1 MHSRFLREKSYQ
13 NESSSM
19 IATEKIRNIAIIA
32 HVDHG
37 KTTLVDGLLKQAHV
51 FANYQAEMQQT
62 TIMDSDSIERE
73 RGVTILAKNTAVHYQ
88 DYKINIIDTPGHADF
103 SGEVERVL
111 NMAEG
116 CILLVDASE
125 GVLSQTRFVLS
136 LALKLGLKPLVVI
149 NKIDRKDQRAGEVIN
164 EINDL
169 FLDLAVDE
177 SQLDFPI
184 YYAVGRDGVAGTQ
197 VETLPDGSMKVTDS
211 TDLTPLF
218 EGILKHIPAPT
229 KLDGPARIQVS
240 NIDFDDYKGQIAIGK
255 INRGTLHQGQQLT
268 IVRGE
273 QAQKVA
279 TGKIEFLFEFFGL
292 SKKEI
297 QEAQTGDIVAL
308 TGLPDVKISDT
319 LCDPEHLEPLPHINI
334 SEPTIQVQFL
344 VSTSP
349 FVGQEGEF
357 STSRQLKA
365 RLEKELERN
374 VGLRLAP
381 GPNSE
386 SFLVSGRGEL
396 HLAILIE
403 NMRREG
409 YEFSVGRPEVIYKQE
424 GDTKLEPWELLTIEV
439 PEEYVGTVTAA
450 MGDRK
455 AIFRNMKNLKLGVR
469 FEYEISSRNLIGFRS
484 DFQSATSGMA
494 VVNSVFLEYR
504 PVGEE
509 MTWSRNGVFISAQ
522 AGQALSY
529 DLKRLE
535 ERGVAFV
542 TPGTPLYAGMIVGE
556 NSKKEDIVINLCKG
570 KKLTNVRSNADIL
583 IRLSPAR
590 EFSLEQALA
599 YIAKDEL
606 MEVTPKSLR
615 LRKRDLTVNP
625 SYS

>member
-1 MHSRFLREKSYQ
+1 
-13 NESSSM
+13 M
-19 IATEKIRNIAIIA
+19 IDPQKIRNVAIIA

-51 FANYQAEMQQT
+51 FAAHQAENEQT
-62 TIMDSDSIERE
+62 TIMDNDALERE
-73 RGVTILAKNTAVHYQ
+73 RGVTILAKNTAVHWQ

-116 CILLVDASE
+116 CVLLVDASE

-149 NKIDRKDQRAGEVIN
+149 NKVDRKDQRAGEVIN

-177 SQLDFPI
+177 SQLDFPVF
-184 YYAVGRDGVAGTQ
+184 YAVGRDGIAGKQ
-197 VETLPDGSMKVTDS
+197 VETLPDGSMKITDS
-211 TDLTPLF
+211 TNLEPIF
-218 EGILKHIPAPT
+218 HGIIEQIPAPT
-229 KLDGPARIQVS
+229 VLEGPTRLQIS
-240 NIDFDDYKGQIAIGK
+240 NIDFDDYKGSIAIGK
-255 INRGTLHQGQQLT
+255 VNRGTIKKGQQLT
-268 IVRGE
+268 LLRGE
-273 QAQKVA
+273 NGEKIGTHKV
-279 TGKIEFLFEFFGL
+279 EWLFEFYGL

-297 QEAQTGDIVAL
+297 EEAPTGDIVAL
-308 TGLPDVKISDT
+308 TGLGDIKISDT

-349 FVGQEGEF
+349 FVGKEGEF

-365 RLEKELERN
+365 RLDKELERN

-409 YEFSVGRPEVIYKQE
+409 YEFSVGRPEVIYKTE
-424 GDTKLEPWELLTIEV
+424 GGVTTEPWELLTIEV

-455 AIFRNMKNLKLGVR
+455 AIFRTMKNLKLGVR

-484 DFQSATSGMA
+484 EFQSATSGMG
-494 VVNSVFLEYR
+494 VVNSIFLEYR
-504 PVGEE
+504 PLGEE
-509 MTWSRNGVFISAQ
+509 MTWQRNGVFISAQ
-522 AGQALSY
+522 TGQALSY

-542 TPGTPLYAGMIVGE
+542 TPGTPIYAGMIVGE

-590 EFSLEQALA
+590 EFSLEQALS

-615 LRKRDLTVNP
+615 LRKRDLSVASN
-625 SYS
+625 YS

>member
-1 MHSRFLREKSYQ
+1 
-13 NESSSM
+13 M
-19 IATEKIRNIAIIA
+19 IATENIRNIAIIA

-51 FANYQAEMQQT
+51 FADYQEENQQT
-62 TIMDSDSIERE
+62 TLMDNNALERE
-73 RGVTILAKNTAVHYQ
+73 RGVTILAKNTAVHWK

-136 LALKLGLKPLVVI
+136 LALKLGLKPIVVI
-149 NKIDRKDQRAGEVIN
+149 NKIDRKDQRASEVIN

-184 YYAVGRDGVAGTQ
+184 FYAVGRDGIAGRSVQTQ
-197 VETLPDGSMKVTDS
+197 ADGSMKITDS
-211 TDLTPLF
+211 SDLTPIF
-218 EGILKHIPAPT
+218 EGIINQIPTPKHLEGPT
-229 KLDGPARIQVS
+229 RLQVS
-240 NIDFDDYKGQIAIGK
+240 NIDYDDYKGTIAIGK
-255 INRGTLHQGQQLT
+255 INRGTLRQGQQLT

-273 QAQKVA
+273 DGAKVM
-279 TGKIEFLFEFFGL
+279 TGKVEFLFEFFGL
-292 SKKEI
+292 GKQAI

-308 TGLPDVKISDT
+308 TGFADVKISDT

-334 SEPTIQVQFL
+334 SEPTIQVEFL

-349 FVGQEGEF
+349 FVGKEEEF

-365 RLEKELERN
+365 RLDKELERN
-374 VGLRLAP
+374 VGIRLAP

-409 YEFSVGRPEVIYKQE
+409 YEFSVGRPEVIYKKN
-424 GDTKLEPWELLTIEV
+424 GDVTLEPWELLTIEV
-439 PEEYVGTVTAA
+439 PEEHVGAVTAA

-455 AIFRNMKNLKLGVR
+455 AIFRDMKNLKLGVR

-484 DFQSATSGMA
+484 EFQSVTSGLA

-504 PVGEE
+504 PLGEE
-509 MTWSRNGVFISAQ
+509 MTWQRGGVFISAQ
-522 AGQALSY
+522 TGQALSY

-542 TPGTPLYAGMIVGE
+542 TPGTPIYAGMIVGE

-583 IRLSPAR
+583 IRLSPPR

-615 LRKRDLTVNP
+615 LRKRDLNVGAN
-625 SYS
+625 YS

>member
-1 MHSRFLREKSYQ
+1 M
-13 NESSSM
+13 
-19 IATEKIRNIAIIA
+19 
-32 HVDHG
+32 
-37 KTTLVDGLLKQAHV
+37 
-51 FANYQAEMQQT
+51 
-62 TIMDSDSIERE
+62 
-73 RGVTILAKNTAVHYQ
+73 
-88 DYKINIIDTPGHADF
+88 
-103 SGEVERVL
+103 
-111 NMAEG
+111 
-116 CILLVDASE
+116 
-125 GVLSQTRFVLS
+125 
-136 LALKLGLKPLVVI
+136 
-149 NKIDRKDQRAGEVIN
+149 
-164 EINDL
+164 
-169 FLDLAVDE
+169 DE
-177 SQLDFPI
+177 SQLDFPVF
-184 YYAVGRDGVAGTQ
+184 YAVGRDGIAGKQ
-197 VETLPDGSMKVTDS
+197 VETLPDGSMKITDS
-211 TDLTPLF
+211 TNLEPIF
-218 EGILKHIPAPT
+218 HGIIEQIPAPT
-229 KLDGPARIQVS
+229 VLEGPTRLQIS
-240 NIDFDDYKGQIAIGK
+240 NIDFDDYKGSIAIGK
-255 INRGTLHQGQQLT
+255 VNRGTIKKGQQLT
-268 IVRGE
+268 LLRGE
-273 QAQKVA
+273 NGEKIGTHKV
-279 TGKIEFLFEFFGL
+279 EWLFEFYGL

-297 QEAQTGDIVAL
+297 EEAPTGDIVAL
-308 TGLPDVKISDT
+308 TGFGDIHISDT

-349 FVGQEGEF
+349 FVGKEGEF

-365 RLEKELERN
+365 RLDKELERN

-409 YEFSVGRPEVIYKQE
+409 YEFSVGRPEVIYKTE
-424 GDTKLEPWELLTIEV
+424 GGVTTEPWELLTIEV

-455 AIFRNMKNLKLGVR
+455 AIFRTMKNLKLGVR

-484 DFQSATSGMA
+484 EFQSATSGMG
-494 VVNSVFLEYR
+494 VVNSIFLEYR
-504 PVGEE
+504 PLGEE
-509 MTWSRNGVFISAQ
+509 MTWQRNGVFISAQ
-522 AGQALSY
+522 TGQALSY

-542 TPGTPLYAGMIVGE
+542 TPGTPIYAGMIVGE

-590 EFSLEQALA
+590 EFSLEQALS

-615 LRKRDLTVNP
+615 LRKRDLSVASN
-625 SYS
+625 YS

>member
-1 MHSRFLREKSYQ
+1 
-13 NESSSM
+13 M
-19 IATEKIRNIAIIA
+19 IATEKIRNVAIIA

-37 KTTLVDGLLKQAHV
+37 KTTLVDGLLKQAHT
-51 FANYQAEMQQT
+51 FAAHQAENAQT
-62 TIMDSDSIERE
+62 TIMDNNAIERE
-73 RGVTILAKNTAVHYQ
+73 RGVTILAKNTAVHWQ
-88 DYKINIIDTPGHADF
+88 DYNINIIDTPGHADF

-125 GVLSQTRFVLS
+125 GVLSQTRFVLA
-136 LALKLGLKPLVVI
+136 LALKLGLKPLVVV
-149 NKIDRKDQRAGEVIN
+149 NKVDRKDQRAGEVIN
-164 EINDL
+164 EISDL

-177 SQLDFPI
+177 SQLDFPV
-184 YYAVGRDGVAGTQ
+184 YYAVGRDGIAGRQ
-197 VETLPDGSMKVTDS
+197 VETQADGSMKITDS
-211 TDLTPLF
+211 SDLTPLF
-218 EGILKHIPAPT
+218 AGIIEKIPAP
-229 KLDGPARIQVS
+229 KALAGPSRIQVS
-240 NIDFDDYKGQIAIGK
+240 NIDFDDYKGSIAIGK
-255 INRGTLHQGQQLT
+255 VNRGHIKKGQQLT

-273 QAQKVA
+273 DAQKVTTA
-279 TGKIEFLFEFFGL
+279 KVEYLFEFFGL
-292 SKKEI
+292 GKVEI
-297 QEAQTGDIVAL
+297 EEAQTGDIVAL
-308 TGLPDVKISDT
+308 TGFGEVKISDT

-357 STSRQLKA
+357 NTSRQLKA
-365 RLEKELERN
+365 RLDKELERN
-374 VGLRLAP
+374 VGLRLSP

-409 YEFSVGRPEVIYKQE
+409 YEFSVGRPEVIYKKD
-424 GDTKLEPWELLTIEV
+424 GDTTLEPWELLTIEV
-439 PEEYVGTVTAA
+439 PEEHVGTVTAA

-455 AIFRNMKNLKLGVR
+455 AIFRTMKNLKLGVR

-484 DFQSATSGMA
+484 EFQAATSGLA

-504 PVGEE
+504 PLGEE
-509 MTWSRNGVFISAQ
+509 MTWQRNGVFIAAQ
-522 AGQALSY
+522 SGQALSY

-542 TPGTPLYAGMIVGE
+542 TPGTPIYAGMIVGE

-583 IRLSPAR
+583 IRLSPIR

-615 LRKRDLTVNP
+615 LRKRDLNVGAN
-625 SYS
+625 YSG